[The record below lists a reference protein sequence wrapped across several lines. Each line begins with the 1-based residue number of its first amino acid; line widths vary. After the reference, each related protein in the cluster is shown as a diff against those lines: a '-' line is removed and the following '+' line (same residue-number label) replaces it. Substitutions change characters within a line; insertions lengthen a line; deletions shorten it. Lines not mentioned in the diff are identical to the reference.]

1 MRATSSNGSTPKG
14 GAPSGE
20 SATDLGEVCN
30 PATLDELRAEGDGL
44 LLELVELFQSELTK
58 GLDELA
64 RALEARDC
72 TAAARL
78 AHTLKGTAGTFGATH
93 MHEMAAKIDQ
103 AARAGQ
109 ADQATAMF
117 AEFRSEC
124 ERVRNYLAAEV
135 KA

>member
-1 MRATSSNGSTPKG
+1 MPATSSNGSTPKG
-14 GAPSGE
+14 EHRLANRPQT
-20 SATDLGEVCN
+20 SAKSAIRQPWTSCARK
-30 PATLDELRAEGDGL
+30 ATVSCRNSWNFL
-44 LLELVELFQSELTK
+44 SELTK

-64 RALEARDC
+64 RALEARDY
-72 TAAARL
+72 TAAAHL

-93 MHEMAAKIDQ
+93 MHEVAAKIDQ

-135 KA
+135 TA